1 MVSEADTGSRGM
13 RSTWAIL
20 AITGLGAFI
29 AALDQTV
36 VVTALPSVM
45 LDLKIPITEL
55 DRVSWI
61 ITAYLL
67 GYTVAMPLIGRLGDV
82 YGYPRVYQVSLI
94 VFCIGTSLVAV
105 APNFEWMI
113 GARVIQAIGGGG
125 TVPIGMALAT
135 ALVPPERRA
144 LALGVVGGA
153 AEAGS
158 MLGPAYGGAIVE
170 LSSWRWIFWLNVP
183 QAAVVFAAI
192 MWLPGS
198 QLIPRRRKHPHPNP
212 PPQGGGITSSPPQ
225 RGGITSS
232 PPQRGGIT
240 SSPPQRGGIE
250 GGERPR
256 VDYIGGALLVAVLL
270 LLSLALSRKD
280 LFTLDSPIPFV
291 LAASGLGMFGMLLVV
306 ERRIWQ
312 PLLAHI
318 FLRSWNFIV
327 SNITQ
332 ALVGVSLILAMVTVP
347 LTADTVMQK
356 EPFTGAMWLL
366 RMTGV
371 IPLASVAGGWLLPRL
386 GARTLTV
393 SGLLMVAAG
402 LFLCSRWELGV
413 DDPELT
419 LQLLLAGVGFGLVI
433 APILHRALSAVGE
446 GYRATGASLVT
457 VSRMM
462 GMTLGLAAMSAWG
475 VEHFQVL
482 TSGLEFPI
490 LQPGETSEAHAARL
504 EQYSADLNTAGL
516 TVFRNFFRAAAII
529 SLAAIPFALLPERRE
544 RAD

>member
-1 MVSEADTGSRGM
+1 MATAAETGSRGM

-20 AITGLGAFI
+20 TITGLGAFI

-82 YGYPRVYQVSLI
+82 YGYPRVYQASLI
-94 VFCIGTSLVAV
+94 VFCVGTSLVAV
-105 APNFEWMI
+105 APDFEWMI

-135 ALVPPERRA
+135 TLVPPERRA

-183 QAAVVFAAI
+183 QAAVVFAAL

-198 QLIPRRRKHPHPNP
+198 QLIPLRRGRPHPNP
-212 PPQGGGITSSPPQ
+212 LP
-225 RGGITSS
+225 
-232 PPQRGGIT
+232 
-240 SSPPQRGGIE
+240 
-250 GGERPR
+250 GGEGKVAAR
-256 VDYIGGALLVAVLL
+256 VDYLGGTLLIAALL

-291 LAASGLGMFGMLLVV
+291 LAASGLGLFGMLVVV
-306 ERRIWQ
+306 ERRVWQ
-312 PLLAHI
+312 PLLAQV
-318 FLRSWNFIV
+318 FLRSWNFIL

-371 IPLASVAGGWLLPRL
+371 IPLASVAGGWLLSHNARSGRGAARL

-393 SGLLMVAAG
+393 AGLLMVAAG

-446 GYRATGASLVT
+446 DYRATGASLVT

-490 LQPGETSEAHAARL
+490 LQPGESSEAHAARL

-529 SLAAIPFALLPERRE
+529 SLAAVPFALMQFRSERTE
-544 RAD
+544 E